1 MNHQNFSV
9 LRLTVCFLIL
19 TAGVIPSSIAQTLD
33 YENRVG
39 LVLDDGT
46 QVILYGRAQTLNS
59 NYTGEYYYLPVGL
72 KLSKKEDGRT
82 PEFLFL
88 KYTTEERVDAGG
100 VQGALLHFLMEWGM
114 TAAQET
120 EAQQKL
126 VAKIKDLSKTNRKY
140 AAVTNPKIIGP
151 VDVRPDGDNSF
162 RIISGTLDKNPN
174 LVTSGVAPVL
184 PGLKAAVAAKMDKN
198 DAQLL
203 AASFEKTRS
212 ISDVSV
218 QLFFQYNVLYPAV
231 DGIITVN
238 WTKIQTEFEKF
249 RAEGHMIP
257 DAPKGDDKDEYYQD
271 SVVHNFYSSCVESKA
286 IDIRLDDK
294 LGNEVTAKITE
305 LFFNVFINS
314 IATLSHDNAAPVD
327 PGQPAMDTEEMMSKY
342 SNAEQW
348 KVSVTKLKSHY
359 DRRVETYRLSY
370 RLNIPQKMYILGNLA
385 EWYDGVRDNK
395 ACVAAINLNDPF
407 FQHRDINMILDIEAE
422 KMFGQ
427 EVNYVTVN
435 IRKRRSAGNPFMDQ
449 VTIDREY
456 LKTKGLKASVSYAR
470 GEDTNSDVYEYKSQ
484 WSLKGGRLY
493 PEDPDYVVG
502 DWEGIT
508 LAPPVTPRTI
518 QFEADLDQLKAMG
531 IRRATLQV
539 RYRKFDEETE
549 TNIPITVSQGIPLVE
564 QMIFTDRDTRGYVY
578 RLVLTHESE
587 GKLALD
593 WDAKINDDY
602 VFATLPKALEDKES
616 DLFKVAKQVGEIIA
630 STPSDGKVAASDSI
644 LDKFKEVIDIITK
657 N

>member
-1 MNHQNFSV
+1 MNISDNLLS
-9 LRLTVCFLIL
+9 LRSLFLLVIL
-19 TAGVIPSSIAQTLD
+19 TGSAVLLRSQTLD

-39 LVLDDGT
+39 VVLDDGT
-46 QVILYGRAQTLNS
+46 NVILYGRAQTLNS
-59 NYTGEYYYLPVGL
+59 NFTGEYYYLPVGL
-72 KLSKKEDGRT
+72 TLSKKEDGKT

-88 KYTTEERVDAGG
+88 KYTTEERTDAGG
-100 VQGALLHFLMEWGM
+100 VQGALLHFLMEWGLKPY
-114 TAAQET
+114 QEA

-126 VAKIKDLSKTNRKY
+126 VAKIKDLSKTNPKY
-140 AAVTNPKIIGP
+140 AAVTNPKIVGP
-151 VDVRPDGDNSF
+151 VDVKPDGDNSF
-162 RIISGTLDKNPN
+162 RIISGTLNKNPN

-184 PGLKAAVAAKMDKN
+184 PGIKCAVAAKMDKN

-218 QLFFQYNVLYPAV
+218 QLFFTYNTLYPAV
-231 DGIITVN
+231 DGIITVD
-238 WTKIQTEFEKF
+238 WSKIQRQFEKF
-249 RAEGHMIP
+249 RAEGHMVP

-271 SVVHNFYSSCVESKA
+271 SVVHEFYDVLLESKS
-286 IDIRLDDK
+286 IDIKLDDK
-294 LGNEVTAKITE
+294 LGNDITAKITE

-314 IATLSHDNAAPVD
+314 IATLSHDNEAPVD
-327 PGQPAMDTEEMMSKY
+327 AKKATMDSEELMKKY

-348 KVSVTKLKSHY
+348 KLSVTKLNSHY
-359 DRRVETYRLSY
+359 ERRTEVYKLSY
-370 RLNIPQKMYILGNLA
+370 RLNVPQKMYVLGNLA

-435 IRKRRSAGNPFMDQ
+435 IRKQRTSGNPFLDQ

-456 LKTKGLKASVSYAR
+456 LKSKGLKASVSYAR
-470 GEDTNSDVYEYKSQ
+470 GEDKNSDVYEYKTQ
-484 WSLKGGRLY
+484 WSLKGGQLY
-493 PEDPDYVVG
+493 PENPEYIRG

-518 QFEADLDQLKAMG
+518 QFEADLDQLKSLG
-531 IRRATLQV
+531 FRRATLQV
-539 RYRKFDEETE
+539 RYKKFGQETE
-549 TNIPITVSQGIPLVE
+549 TNIPITVSQGTPLVE

-578 RLVLTHESE
+578 RLVLTHETE
-587 GKLALD
+587 GKLAMD

-602 VFATLPKALEDKES
+602 VFATIPKGMEDKES
-616 DLFKVAKQVGEIIA
+616 DLFKFAKQLGEA
-630 STPSDGKVAASDSI
+630 LGTPPADGKVAQSDSI
-644 LDKFKEVIDIITK
+644 LDKFKDVIEIITK
-657 N
+657 K